1 MAFGSMCVAVNPW
14 LSIWTQ
20 PRRTIRYVLDTDSD
34 PDGVSL
40 AIAVFY
46 MLTQLLYS
54 LFDGEGPGGTN
65 AGIIVGTLI
74 ASAIVYGVVRL
85 YIYAAAV
92 RWCGRLLDGK
102 GTATEIRAAIS
113 WGRLPVVFSLALWIS
128 ALLVLQFDTSAF
140 SFTNPNGSFAPTA
153 VAIFFACAVAL
164 LEIWA
169 FVLQLHC
176 LSEVQGFTI
185 GVAFLNLALVL
196 FLPLCGL
203 VFLISTVFTLW

>member
-74 ASAIVYGVVRL
+74 ASAICVWRCAL
-85 YIYAAAV
+85 IH
-92 RWCGRLLDGK
+92 
-102 GTATEIRAAIS
+102 IR
-113 WGRLPVVFSLALWIS
+113 R
-128 ALLVLQFDTSAF
+128 
-140 SFTNPNGSFAPTA
+140 
-153 VAIFFACAVAL
+153 CR
-164 LEIWA
+164 
-169 FVLQLHC
+169 
-176 LSEVQGFTI
+176 
-185 GVAFLNLALVL
+185 ALVW
-196 FLPLCGL
+196 
-203 VFLISTVFTLW
+203 SAA